1 MNMAKRFIDTNLFKK
16 GFVKQLP
23 TEYKLL
29 YIYLFCE
36 CDHCGIWEAELD
48 VASIRIGIDVSNA
61 SKALEIFDGKVV
73 SFDRGK
79 KWFVPQFITFQYG
92 KLTSANKIHKS
103 VVSTLNANGLMQFLE
118 SDESLDEELPNP
130 YVTLTED
137 LPNPYTTLTEEYQK
151 TTDTLKDKD
160 KDKDMDKYK
169 LKEKEKINKKEKEN
183 QNADAPAVSQNVHG
197 CITGDVSDSNALIG
211 ITLSTEE
218 KSFGKSKRIKSD
230 DFQKF
235 VDVYDRFCK
244 LRKLPTRITAA
255 DGSALKQAIAYLS
268 KIESVVSG
276 EKNAE
281 QIFTFI
287 LENWNNL
294 TTWQQT
300 QTQLRQINSQ
310 LPSMIETLK
319 QHYNGKKQNSN
330 KHSELS
336 SLANALRSAIT
347 TG

>member
-1 MNMAKRFIDTNLFKK
+1 MIQMAKRFIDTNLFKK

-23 TEYKLL
+23 AEYKLL

-36 CDHCGIWEAELD
+36 CDHCGVWEVELD

-79 KWFVPQFITFQYG
+79 KWFVPQFVTFQYG

-103 VVSTLNANGLMQFLE
+103 VVSTLNSNGLLQFLE
-118 SDESLDEELPNP
+118 SGESLDEELPNP
-130 YVTLTED
+130 YVTLSEE
-137 LPNPYTTLTEEYQK
+137 LPNPYVTPAEEYQK

-160 KDKDMDKYK
+160 KDKVKDKI
-169 LKEKEKINKKEKEN
+169 KEKEKIKQKEKEN
-183 QNADAPAVSQNVHG
+183 GLPYTPAVIESAQD
-197 CITGDVSDSNALIG
+197 CISVDLSDSNAFDG
-211 ITLSTEE
+211 ITLPTEG
-218 KSFGKSKRIKSD
+218 KLCVKSKQNKSA

-235 VDVYDRFCK
+235 VEIYDKFCK
-244 LRKLPTRITAA
+244 VRKLPTRITAA
-255 DGSALKQAIAYLS
+255 DGSALKQAIVYLS
-268 KIESVVSG
+268 KIESVASG

-281 QIFTFI
+281 EIFTFI
-287 LENWNNL
+287 LENWHNL

-319 QHYNGKKQNSN
+319 QHYNGKKQNTTQHN
-330 KHSELS
+330 ELS
-336 SLANALRSAIT
+336 NLANALRNAIA